1 MIEYAKI
8 LWDWLISQAKEN
20 ECGQFHLDSGV
31 HRHDAH
37 RFYLKN
43 VPFLAFHYLEDEEKI
58 SLFDTINT
66 KAKGIGSSLSRYLK
80 KERRR
85 IMEITPV
92 VLIGDRV
99 KIQPMEDYHVQEL
112 FDVGNNS
119 DIWAHMPMRVQSIE
133 DMKSLVNGALQARE
147 QGSEFP
153 FVIFDKNSEK
163 IVGSTRFLNISI
175 PNRNLEIG
183 WTWLSPTVWRTR
195 INTECKY
202 LLLKHC
208 FETLGTIRV
217 QLKTDSRNVR
227 SQQAIE
233 RLGLVK
239 EGVLRNH
246 MVMPD
251 GYLRDSVYY
260 SVIDQEWVLVKD
272 KLESML
278 Q

>member
-1 MIEYAKI
+1 ME
-8 LWDWLISQAKEN
+8 
-20 ECGQFHLDSGV
+20 GQ
-31 HRHDAH
+31 HRLGGIKL
-37 RFYLKN
+37 YLEETNAFIN
-43 VPFLAFHYLEDEEKI
+43 VPFLAFHYLEDEEEI

-66 KAKGIGSSLSRYLK
+66 KAKGIGSSLSQYLK
-80 KERRR
+80 MDSEDLSWVAAQLIIQPEEEKERRR

-112 FDVGNNS
+112 FDAGNNP

-153 FVIFDKNSEK
+153 FVIFDKNSGK